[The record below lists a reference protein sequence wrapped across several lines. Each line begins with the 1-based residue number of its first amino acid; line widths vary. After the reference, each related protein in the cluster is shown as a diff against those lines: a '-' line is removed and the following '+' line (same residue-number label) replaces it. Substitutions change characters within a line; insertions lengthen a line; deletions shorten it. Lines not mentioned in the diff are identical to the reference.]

1 MSRTQASAAD
11 REQQPPRNRLAE
23 TTSPYLQQHA
33 ENPVDWWPWCEQAL
47 ALARAEQKPILLSI
61 GYSACHWCH
70 VMAHESFEDQTTAA
84 LMNRL
89 FVNIKVDREER
100 PDLDKIYQ
108 TAHQLLA
115 QRTGGWPLTVF
126 LTPDDL
132 VPFFAGTYF
141 PKTRRHGLPSFQEL
155 LIGVERAYR
164 EQAEAIRTQNAS
176 LLDALAQLDAPAGDP
191 LLDLE
196 PLDQARRQLAG
207 SFDKVNGGFGLAPKF
222 PHPTNLELLL
232 RHSAATAAAG
242 SPDQQA
248 LQMALFT
255 LQRMVRGG
263 MNDQLAGGFC
273 RYSVDDQWMIPH
285 FEKMLYDNGP
295 LLTLCCDAWQLSG
308 DTLFRDAAIGT
319 ADWVIAE
326 MQAEE
331 GGYFSALDADSE
343 GEEGRFYVWEREEIA
358 AALSADELA
367 LITPL
372 YGLDRPPNFE
382 GRWHLHG
389 YRRLDE
395 VAAEQGREPE
405 TAAALL
411 ASAKAKLLELRST
424 RVRPGR
430 DEKVLTAWNALMIKG
445 MLRAGRLFGRAD
457 YLASADRALAF
468 IASTLWR
475 DGRLLATYKDGKAHL
490 NAYLDDH
497 VFLLDALLERLQ
509 TAFRTSDLSWAR
521 ALAEVLLSQFEDPRK
536 GGFYFTSADHEAL
549 LQRPRPL
556 ADESTPSGNGIAALS
571 LQRLGHLLGE
581 PRYLDAAA
589 RTLTAAADAVRR
601 LPYAHATLLMAL
613 DEQLRPPEIIVLRG
627 ARIDSAAEQT
637 ARFDAEGEGEAKT
650 KTEAEAPAEAKATTA
665 PVGGPQVA
673 IAPPAENRSELD
685 HWQQLAQTGYAPRRL
700 TFAIPS
706 DVAALPAA
714 LAAMQPGDRVRAYR
728 CRGTQC
734 EAPIEQLQLFQ
745 QALGSDQ

>member
-1 MSRTQASAAD
+1 MSEIDHSAAD
-11 REQQPPRNRLAE
+11 RSQQPRNRLAE

-33 ENPVDWWPWCEQAL
+33 ENPVDWWPWCEEAL
-47 ALARAEQKPILLSI
+47 ALARSEQKPILLSI

-70 VMAHESFEDQTTAA
+70 VMAHESFEDETTAK

-132 VPFFAGTYF
+132 APFFAGTYF
-141 PKTRRHGLPSFQEL
+141 PKTQRHGLPSFQEL

-164 EQAEAIRTQNAS
+164 EKPEAIREQNAS
-176 LLDALAQLDAPAGDP
+176 LREALSQLDPAPGVMIS
-191 LLDLE
+191 DLT

-207 SFDKVNGGFGLAPKF
+207 SFDKVNGGFGRAPKF

-232 RHSAATAAAG
+232 RHHAATAAAG

-248 LQMALFT
+248 REMALFT
-255 LQRMVRGG
+255 LERVVRGG

-308 DTLFRDAAIGT
+308 DQLFRDAALGT

-326 MQAEE
+326 MQSEE

-343 GEEGRFYVWEREEIA
+343 GEEGRFYVWDRDQIA
-358 AALSADELA
+358 ALLSADELA

-372 YGLDRPPNFE
+372 FGLDQAPNFE

-389 YRRLDE
+389 YRTLAE
-395 VAAEQGREPE
+395 VAAEQGRDAE
-405 TAAALL
+405 AASALL
-411 ASAKAKLLELRST
+411 ASAKAKLLAARAE

-430 DEKVLTAWNALMIKG
+430 DEKVLTSWNALMIKG
-445 MLRAGRLFGRAD
+445 MLRAGRLLGRDD

-468 IASTLWR
+468 VQDRLWR

-490 NAYLDDH
+490 NAYLDDYA
-497 VFLLDALLERLQ
+497 FLLDALLERLQ
-509 TAFRTSDLSWAR
+509 TRFQPADLDWAQ
-521 ALAEVLLSQFEDPRK
+521 ALAEVLLSQFQDDAK

-549 LQRPRPL
+549 LQRPKPM
-556 ADESTPSGNGIAALS
+556 ADESTPSGNGIAALA

-581 PRYLDAAA
+581 PRYLDSAA
-589 RTLTAAADAVRR
+589 RTLGAAAEPIRR
-601 LPYAHATLLMAL
+601 LPYAHGTLLMAL
-613 DEQLRPPEIIVLRG
+613 DEQLSPPEMIVIRG
-627 ARIDSAAEQT
+627 STNADVARGTASEGASGLGDALSQWQT
-637 ARFDAEGEGEAKT
+637 
-650 KTEAEAPAEAKATTA
+650 
-665 PVGGPQVA
+665 
-673 IAPPAENRSELD
+673 IAQRD
-685 HWQQLAQTGYAPRRL
+685 YAPRRL
-700 TFAIPS
+700 TLAIPAE
-706 DVAALPAA
+706 VTELPSA
-714 LAAMQPGDRVRAYR
+714 LAAMQPGEGVRAYR

-734 EAPIEQLQLFQ
+734 EAPIER
-745 QALGSDQ
+745 LGEFKKAVVPSMK

>member
-1 MSRTQASAAD
+1 MPETDPSAVHPSSG
-11 REQQPPRNRLAE
+11 ERNRLAE

-33 ENPVDWWPWCEQAL
+33 ENPVAWWPWCEEAL
-47 ALARAEQKPILLSI
+47 ALARAEDKPILLSI

-70 VMAHESFEDQTTAA
+70 VMAHESFEDETTAK

-132 VPFFAGTYF
+132 APFFAGTYF
-141 PKTRRHGLPSFQEL
+141 PKERRHGLPSFQEL

-164 EQAEAIRTQNAS
+164 EQQDAIREQNAS
-176 LLDALAQLDAPAGDP
+176 LREALLQLDGAAGEP
-191 LLDLE
+191 LLDLT

-207 SFDKVNGGFGLAPKF
+207 SFDKASGGFGRAPKF

-232 RHSAATAAAG
+232 RHYAATAAAG

-248 LQMALFT
+248 REMALFT
-255 LQRMVRGG
+255 LERMVRGG
-263 MNDQLAGGFC
+263 LNDQLGSGFC
-273 RYSVDDQWMIPH
+273 RYSVDDRWMIPH

-295 LLTLCCDAWQLSG
+295 LLWLCCDAWQLSG
-308 DTLFRDAAIGT
+308 APVFRDAAIGT

-326 MQAEE
+326 MQSEE

-343 GEEGRFYVWEREEIA
+343 GEEGRFYVWDRDQIA
-358 AALSADELA
+358 TLLSADELA

-372 YGLDRPPNFE
+372 FGLDQAPNFE
-382 GRWHLHG
+382 ARWHLHG
-389 YRRLDE
+389 YRTLAE
-395 VAAEQGREPE
+395 VATEQGLDPDA
-405 TAAALL
+405 AAALL
-411 ASAKAKLLELRST
+411 ASAKAKLLAARAE

-445 MLRAGRLFGRAD
+445 MLRAGRLLDRED
-457 YLASADRALAF
+457 YLDSADRALAF
-468 IASTLWR
+468 IRDRLWR

-490 NAYLDDH
+490 NAYLDDYA
-497 VFLLDALLERLQ
+497 FLLDALLERLQ
-509 TAFRTSDLSWAR
+509 TGFEPADLDWAQ
-521 ALAEVLLSQFEDPRK
+521 ALAEVLLTQFQDDAN

-549 LQRPRPL
+549 LQRPKPM
-556 ADESTPSGNGIAALS
+556 ADESTPSGNGIAALA

-589 RTLTAAADAVRR
+589 RTLGAAAEAIRR
-601 LPYAHATLLMAL
+601 LPYAHGTLLMAL
-613 DEQLRPPEIIVLRG
+613 DEQLSPPEIIVIRG
-627 ARIDSAAEQT
+627 SLDADGAAISQWQ
-637 ARFDAEGEGEAKT
+637 AM
-650 KTEAEAPAEAKATTA
+650 
-665 PVGGPQVA
+665 VQ
-673 IAPPAENRSELD
+673 RS
-685 HWQQLAQTGYAPRRL
+685 YAPRRL
-700 TFAIPS
+700 
-706 DVAALPAA
+706 A
-714 LAAMQPGDRVRAYR
+714 LAISAGVTELPPPLAVMRPGERVRAYR

-734 EAPIEQLQLFQ
+734 EAPIERLEQFE
-745 QALGSDQ
+745 QAVVLSIE